1 VEYFCS
7 FFACYKK
14 FTQRLTVCVG
24 PNAKWIHMKHVFLL
38 GLLSLTLFSCTEKK
52 TADPALATD
61 VDLLHRNEDQLTKV
75 IIYDVF
81 SPPVSSRIYAY
92 TSLAAYEAIRHQ
104 DPQSESIA
112 GRMQGFDAMPLP
124 EKNKTYNYL
133 LAATRAYFT
142 VAEKVTFSIDSL
154 KRYQNGVYRDFKA
167 LLDEQTFQ
175 NSLAFGES
183 IGKKVLER
191 TTKDM
196 YKQTRGMPKFIG
208 SHEAGKWR
216 PTPPDYMDAAEPH
229 WAMIKPMLL
238 DSAAQVRCPLPPA
251 FSSDNKSAFAKSVA
265 EVYTITTSLTEEQ
278 KQIAKYWDDNPFVV
292 EHSGHMMFA
301 NKKITPVGHWMGI
314 TNIASRLKKA
324 DAVETA
330 RAYALTA
337 AAIFD
342 AIITCWKTKFEL
354 QHIRPITVIN
364 ETIDPAW
371 QPFLQT
377 PPFPEHPS
385 GHSAISA
392 AAATVLT
399 ELYGEFPFEDTSDL
413 PYIGMKRSFPS
424 FNKAAEEASISR
436 VFGGIH
442 YRDGVDA
449 GATIGREV
457 GTHAIKLFLEKDA
470 QKAVVAK

>member
-1 VEYFCS
+1 
-7 FFACYKK
+7 
-14 FTQRLTVCVG
+14 
-24 PNAKWIHMKHVFLL
+24 MKQLIFL
-38 GLLSLTLFSCTEKK
+38 GLTILLLSSCSGPKK
-52 TADPALATD
+52 TEAVDPALATD

-104 DPQSESIA
+104 DSQSSSIA
-112 GRMQGFDAMPLP
+112 TQMKGFGAMPVP
-124 EKNKTYNYL
+124 EKSKTYNYL

-142 VAEKVTFSIDSL
+142 VAEKVTFSLDSL
-154 KRYQNGVYRDFKA
+154 KNYQDRVYANFKA
-167 LLDEQTFQ
+167 LLDDETYQ

-183 IGKKVLER
+183 VGKKVLER
-191 TTKDM
+191 TGIDM
-196 YKQTRGMPKFIG
+196 YKQTRGMPKMIG
-208 SHEAGKWR
+208 SNDAGKWR

-229 WAMIKPMLL
+229 WALIKPMFL
-238 DSAAQVRCPLPPA
+238 DSAAQIRCPLPPA
-251 FSSDNKSAFAKSVA
+251 FSNEKGSAFAKAVN
-265 EVYTITTSLTEEQ
+265 EVYTITTGLTEEQ
-278 KQIAKYWDDNPFVV
+278 KEIAKYWDDNPFVV

-314 TNIASRLKKA
+314 ANIAGRMKKA
-324 DAVETA
+324 GAVETA
-330 RAYALTA
+330 RAYALTS

-354 QHIRPITVIN
+354 QHIRPVTVIN
-364 ETIDPAW
+364 DSIDPVW
-371 QPFLQT
+371 RPFLQT

-385 GHSAISA
+385 GHSAISS

-424 FNKAAEEASISR
+424 FMKAAEEASISR
-436 VFGGIH
+436 VYGGIH
-442 YRDGVDA
+442 YRAGVDA
-449 GATIGREV
+449 GATLGRAV
-457 GTHAIKLFLEKDA
+457 GAYAVKLVLDKDV